1 MFHGEKMKRRMKLE
15 LVLAILMTLAIA
27 SLAIYASL
35 PNNPDKNVLHISS
48 ARSYGSSSS
57 PGTST
62 QQVITENIEGELKQG
77 GFETTVEGLKNLTL
91 VYGGRIPSLHMAYD
105 NDLWSGTLKCKLPTD
120 NVTWFTFE
128 VRNLINIHGKVTH
141 IQIDVNEVEV
151 NQTETPETPLSDISI
166 HLQEHAEGSSPFT
179 NQLGAVVPLL
189 TTSLLW
195 IAEGLIVA
203 VPLCFA
209 CLGVVLI
216 VTRGIL
222 PVWKRQ
228 FRNKIPAKQVPQNV
242 KK

>member
-1 MFHGEKMKRRMKLE
+1 MKRRMKLE

-35 PNNPDKNVLHISS
+35 PKNPDRTVLYIQSI
-48 ARSYGSSSS
+48 RSYGSSSFQ
-57 PGTST
+57 GTST
-62 QQVITENIEGELKQG
+62 QQVITENIQGELRKG
-77 GFETTVEGLKNLTL
+77 EFETTVEGLKNLTL

-105 NDLWSGTLKCKLPTD
+105 NELWSGTLECKLPTD

-128 VRNLINIHGKVTH
+128 VRRLINAHGKVTH
-141 IQIDVNEVEV
+141 ILIDVNEVEV
-151 NQTETPETPLSDISI
+151 NQTQTPEIPLSDISI
-166 HLQEHAEGSSPFT
+166 YLQEYVEGSSPFM

-189 TTSLLW
+189 TTGLLW
-195 IAEGLIVA
+195 IAEGLIIA

-216 VTRGIL
+216 VSRGIL

-228 FRNKIPAKQVPQNV
+228 FRNKIPAKEVAQKVS
-242 KK
+242 K

>member
-1 MFHGEKMKRRMKLE
+1 MKRRMKLE

-27 SLAIYASL
+27 SSAIYASL
-35 PNNPDKNVLHISS
+35 PRTPDNRTVSFLRSTKSVDQS
-48 ARSYGSSSS
+48 ALQ
-57 PGTST
+57 GTSI
-62 QQVITENIEGELKQG
+62 QQVITENIQGQLRKGE
-77 GFETTVEGLKNLTL
+77 FETTVEGLKNLTL

-105 NDLWSGTLKCKLPTD
+105 NELWSGTLECKLPTD

-128 VRNLINIHGKVTH
+128 VRKLVNAHGKVTH
-141 IQIDVNEVEV
+141 ILIDVNEIEV
-151 NQTETPETPLSDISI
+151 NQTQTPEIPLSDISFY
-166 HLQEHAEGSSPFT
+166 LQEYVEGSSPFM

-189 TTSLLW
+189 TTGLLW

-216 VTRGIL
+216 VSRGIV

-228 FRNKIPAKQVPQNV
+228 FRNKIPVKEAPQNAS
-242 KK
+242 K